1 MGLRLVTAAEAFET
15 VAAIGQPGGFDT
27 VIDVRSPAEFAE
39 DRLPGAVNWP
49 VLDDEQRRIVGTLYK
64 QESALAARKV
74 GAVMVARNI
83 AAHFEQWVQ
92 DKPRDWQPLVYCWR
106 GGQRSGSLAWFLG
119 QIGFRTAQLQGGYK
133 GFRAVVRDELDSRP
147 AALHFK
153 VLTGR
158 TGSGKTRLLHALA
171 AQGAQVL
178 DLEGLACHRG
188 SVLGGLPDQP
198 QPAQKRFDTLVWQAL
213 RGFDPSRPVFV
224 ESESLRIGRLAVPAA
239 LLLRMREHGQVLRV
253 QMDEAARVALL
264 LQDYRHFAD
273 DVDAF
278 CHLLDALTVLRGRAT
293 VQAWQAQARA
303 GQWAS
308 LFADLMAT
316 HYDPLYERSLAR
328 SYGSLATAPLL
339 ALGDGGEMALAEVA
353 HHLIQTLPTEP
364 DAPDPPDAPAPPDP
378 HGTVPCT

>member
-1 MGLRLVTAAEAFET
+1 MGLQLANATEAAQ
-15 VAAIGQPGGFDT
+15 AAIAIGHPGRFDT
-27 VIDVRSPAEFAE
+27 IIDVRSPAEFAE

-64 QESALAARKV
+64 QDSALAARRV

-83 AAHFEQWVQ
+83 ADHVEQWVQ

-213 RGFDPSRPVFV
+213 RSFDPSRPVFV

-264 LQDYRHFAD
+264 LQDYCHFAD

-278 CHLLDALTVLRGRAT
+278 CRLLDALTMLRGLAT

-303 GQWAS
+303 GQWAT

-328 SYGSLATAPLL
+328 SYGNLAAAPTLGL
-339 ALGDGGEMALAEVA
+339 ADGGEAALAEVA
-353 HHLIQTLPTEP
+353 RHLIQTIPTEP
-364 DAPDPPDAPAPPDP
+364 DP
-378 HGTVPCT
+378 HATVPCT